1 MPVVD
6 DSFMKDIYRYG
17 SEVNSHDLLKVSA
30 ITTMVIDH
38 IGRFFLANNVWL
50 RVVGRM
56 AAPQFFFLVGYSGSY
71 RFKRSILLYGLAL
84 CLVNYLVNPS
94 MGILEHIL
102 PINILISFTLIKV
115 LLNKFDP
122 TKLSSGFLILLL
134 AILMFLSLPTYLFI
148 EYGTLGLCYAIGA
161 RLIRQRYSLRRF
173 WIFGTVVVH
182 FFFEFVFML
191 VLNTD
196 VSVRSLPLTVGLL
209 VLVFLANLIVF
220 LKYDFRVFKIQQKY
234 VRTVAMYVSRYSL
247 EIYFFHL
254 SAFMIVS
261 YIWNPAV

>member
-1 MPVVD
+1 
-6 DSFMKDIYRYG
+6 MKDIYRYG

-134 AILMFLSLPTYLFI
+134 AILMFLSLPTYFLI

-161 RLIRQRYSLRRF
+161 RLVNQRHPFRRL
-173 WIFGTVVVH
+173 WIGITVVVH
-182 FFFEFVFML
+182 FGFELTFLVMGHPELSTWVLPFF
-191 VLNTD
+191 T
-196 VSVRSLPLTVGLL
+196 GLL
-209 VLVFLANLIVF
+209 VAIFGTNLIIF
-220 LKYDFRVFKIQQKY
+220 LNHDFRVFKIQKKY
-234 VRTVAMYVSRYSL
+234 IRTVAIYISRYSL